1 MIGGKVMKEYTITK
15 DAIANAFKELMKTKS
30 FDKISIS
37 DITNSCKLNR
47 QTFYYHFQDKYEL
60 MNWIYY
66 NEIFLPLV
74 DNLSE
79 ETYQEKFEQMFIQM
93 KDNIHVYQNALSSN
107 NEYGFENYLISILE
121 ELVLVLLDNKKN
133 LDTKFC
139 TYGLSS
145 VIIDWVRRGMKESPQ
160 ELAKWMSL
168 LLINFKKMF

>member
-1 MIGGKVMKEYTITK
+1 MKESNITK
-15 DAIANAFKELMKTKS
+15 QAIISSFKELMKTKS

-37 DITNSCKLNR
+37 DITKSCYLNR

-74 DNLSE
+74 DDLSE
-79 ETYQEKFEQMFIQM
+79 ITYQEKFEQMFIKM
-93 KDNIHVYQNALSSN
+93 KEDKHVYQSVLSISD
-107 NEYGFENYLISILE
+107 EYGFKQYLTSILE
-121 ELVLVLLDNKKN
+121 ELILILLCNKKN

-145 VIIDWVRRGMKESPQ
+145 VIIDWVKRGMTESPKN
-160 ELAKWMSL
+160 LAEWMSEM
-168 LLINFKKMF
+168 LINFKRMF

>member
-1 MIGGKVMKEYTITK
+1 MKDSIITK
-15 DAIANAFKELMKTKS
+15 QAIASSFKELMKIKS

-37 DITNSCKLNR
+37 DITKNCYLNR

-74 DNLSE
+74 DNLTE
-79 ETYQEKFEQMFIQM
+79 NTYQNKFEQMFIKM
-93 KDNIHVYQNALSSN
+93 KDNIYVYQNALSTN
-107 NEYGFENYLISILE
+107 NEYGFKDYLISILE
-121 ELVLVLLDNKKN
+121 ELIIILLENKKT

-145 VIIDWVRRGMKESPQ
+145 VIIDWVRRGMNETPQ
-160 ELAKWMSL
+160 DLAKWMSEM
-168 LLINFKKMF
+168 LISFKRMS

>member
-1 MIGGKVMKEYTITK
+1 MKEYTITK
-15 DAIANAFKELMKTKS
+15 DAIANAFKELMKIKS

-37 DITNSCKLNR
+37 DITNICKLNR

-79 ETYQEKFEQMFIQM
+79 DTYETKFQDMFIKMRQ
-93 KDNIHVYQNALSSN
+93 DDFVYQNALNSN
-107 NEYGFENYLISILE
+107 NEYGFENYLVSVLE
-121 ELVLVLLDNKKN
+121 ELIILLLENKKN

-160 ELAKWMSL
+160 ELSKWMSSM
-168 LLINFKKMF
+168 LINFKRMF